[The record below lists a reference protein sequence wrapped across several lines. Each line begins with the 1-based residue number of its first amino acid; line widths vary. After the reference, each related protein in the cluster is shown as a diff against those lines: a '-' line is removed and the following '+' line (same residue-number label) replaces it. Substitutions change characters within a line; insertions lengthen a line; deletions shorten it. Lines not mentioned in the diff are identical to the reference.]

1 MAAKLSPLLGQPV
14 IVENKAGAGG
24 SIGAAEIAKSAA
36 DGYTIGMGS
45 VSTMG
50 TNIVA
55 YKNNKLDPN
64 TQFTHH
70 QPRVGT
76 RHHYRQQ
83 NFPHQDYK
91 SFIAALKA
99 NPGKFSYASSGAGG
113 VGHLAM
119 ELFLVETGTD
129 AQHIA
134 YKGAGPAV
142 TDVLAGNV
150 PIMWDNLSS
159 SLAQIKA
166 GNFIPIGLAFPKRIP
181 QLPNIADLRRAWIE
195 KIMKPTPGLVWSV
208 LRACQRDIV
217 KKIYDASMQALKDPD
232 TVKKLEEN
240 GAFVIG
246 NTPEQF
252 SDQVKREVTKWKRVV
267 DARRFR
273 WSSDLWINLCMWRG
287 PDSGLSLCLLK
298 VSHVSH
304 PPGSPALS
312 DRLARGDRVRNDVR
326 ARAIARASA
335 CTPAQGSDHQHVCAE
350 AKPWVCANEA
360 GPGDRRPRPA
370 ARVKFH
376 PVQHRRRMPDDH
388 RHGARQRRR
397 ISYRT
402 DPRPA
407 LRFATALL
415 SDRRDCWYRPGWG
428 TTGTATWAR
437 YLVDVGIAHQIDTRE
452 MPKAGKAAISA
463 S

>member
-1 MAAKLSPLLGQPV
+1 MRLIKTVAAVAAALAASVSFAQAYPNKPIKLIIPFAPGGSTDIVGRIMAAKLTPLLGQPV

-24 SIGAAEIAKSAA
+24 SIGAAEIAKAPA

-55 YKNNKLDPN
+55 YKNNKLDPV
-64 TQFTHH
+64 TQFTHITNLASV
-70 QPRVGT
+70 PGIIIVNK
-76 RHHYRQQ
+76 

-91 SFIAALKA
+91 SFVAALKA

-181 QLPNIADLRRAWIE
+181 QLPNVPTFAELGLKNYEADTWF
-195 KIMKPTPGLVWSV
+195 GLVGP
-208 LRACQRDIV
+208 ANMPKDIV
-217 KKIYDASMQALKDPD
+217 KKIYDASIAALKDPD

-252 SDQVKREVTKWKRVV
+252 TDQVKREVTKWKRVV
-267 DARRFR
+267 DAKK
-273 WSSDLWINLCMWRG
+273 I
-287 PDSGLSLCLLK
+287 SL
-298 VSHVSH
+298 
-304 PPGSPALS
+304 
-312 DRLARGDRVRNDVR
+312 D
-326 ARAIARASA
+326 I
-335 CTPAQGSDHQHVCAE
+335 
-350 AKPWVCANEA
+350 
-360 GPGDRRPRPA
+360 
-370 ARVKFH
+370 
-376 PVQHRRRMPDDH
+376 
-388 RHGARQRRR
+388 
-397 ISYRT
+397 
-402 DPRPA
+402 
-407 LRFATALL
+407 
-415 SDRRDCWYRPGWG
+415 
-428 TTGTATWAR
+428 
-437 YLVDVGIAHQIDTRE
+437 
-452 MPKAGKAAISA
+452 
-463 S
+463 

>member
-1 MAAKLSPLLGQPV
+1 MRLIKTAAAVAAALAASVTFAQAYPSKPIRLVIPFAPGGSTDIVGRIMAAKLSPLLGQPV

-24 SIGAAEIAKSAA
+24 SIGAAEIAKSPA

-55 YKNNKLDPN
+55 YKNNKLDPM
-64 TQFTHH
+64 TQFTHITNLASV
-70 QPRVGT
+70 PGIIIVNK
-76 RHHYRQQ
+76 

-91 SFIAALKA
+91 SFVAALKA

-181 QLPNIADLRRAWIE
+181 QLPDVPTFAELGLKSYEADTWF
-195 KIMKPTPGLVWSV
+195 GLVGP
-208 LRACQRDIV
+208 ANMPKDIV
-217 KKIYDASMQALKDPD
+217 KKIYEASIQALKDPD

-267 DARRFR
+267 DAKK
-273 WSSDLWINLCMWRG
+273 I
-287 PDSGLSLCLLK
+287 SLEL
-298 VSHVSH
+298 
-304 PPGSPALS
+304 
-312 DRLARGDRVRNDVR
+312 
-326 ARAIARASA
+326 
-335 CTPAQGSDHQHVCAE
+335 
-350 AKPWVCANEA
+350 
-360 GPGDRRPRPA
+360 
-370 ARVKFH
+370 
-376 PVQHRRRMPDDH
+376 
-388 RHGARQRRR
+388 
-397 ISYRT
+397 
-402 DPRPA
+402 
-407 LRFATALL
+407 
-415 SDRRDCWYRPGWG
+415 
-428 TTGTATWAR
+428 
-437 YLVDVGIAHQIDTRE
+437 
-452 MPKAGKAAISA
+452 
-463 S
+463 

>member
-1 MAAKLSPLLGQPV
+1 MRLIKTVAAVAAALAASVSFAQAYPTKPIKLIIPFAPGGSTDIVGRIMAAKLTPLLGQPV

-24 SIGAAEIAKSAA
+24 SIGAAEIAKAPA

-55 YKNNKLDPN
+55 YKNNKLDPV
-64 TQFTHH
+64 TQFTHITNLASV
-70 QPRVGT
+70 PGIIIVNK
-76 RHHYRQQ
+76 

-91 SFIAALKA
+91 SFVAALKA

-119 ELFLVETGTD
+119 ELFLVETGAD

-181 QLPNIADLRRAWIE
+181 QLPNVPTFAELGLKNYEADTWF
-195 KIMKPTPGLVWSV
+195 GLVGPAN
-208 LRACQRDIV
+208 LPKDIV
-217 KKIYDASMQALKDPD
+217 KKLYDASIAALKDPD

-252 SDQVKREVTKWKRVV
+252 TEQVKREVTKWKRVV
-267 DARRFR
+267 DAKK
-273 WSSDLWINLCMWRG
+273 I
-287 PDSGLSLCLLK
+287 SL
-298 VSHVSH
+298 
-304 PPGSPALS
+304 
-312 DRLARGDRVRNDVR
+312 D
-326 ARAIARASA
+326 I
-335 CTPAQGSDHQHVCAE
+335 
-350 AKPWVCANEA
+350 
-360 GPGDRRPRPA
+360 
-370 ARVKFH
+370 
-376 PVQHRRRMPDDH
+376 
-388 RHGARQRRR
+388 
-397 ISYRT
+397 
-402 DPRPA
+402 
-407 LRFATALL
+407 
-415 SDRRDCWYRPGWG
+415 
-428 TTGTATWAR
+428 
-437 YLVDVGIAHQIDTRE
+437 
-452 MPKAGKAAISA
+452 
-463 S
+463 

>member
-1 MAAKLSPLLGQPV
+1 MRLIKTVAAVTAALAASFTFAQAYPSKPIRLVIPFAPGGSTDIVGRIMAAKLSPLLGQPV

-64 TQFTHH
+64 TQFTHITNLASV
-70 QPRVGT
+70 PGIIIVNK
-76 RHHYRQQ
+76 

-181 QLPNIADLRRAWIE
+181 QLPNVPTFAELGLKNYEADTWF
-195 KIMKPTPGLVWSV
+195 GLVGP
-208 LRACQRDIV
+208 AGMPKDIV

-267 DARRFR
+267 DAKK
-273 WSSDLWINLCMWRG
+273 I
-287 PDSGLSLCLLK
+287 SLEL
-298 VSHVSH
+298 
-304 PPGSPALS
+304 
-312 DRLARGDRVRNDVR
+312 
-326 ARAIARASA
+326 
-335 CTPAQGSDHQHVCAE
+335 
-350 AKPWVCANEA
+350 
-360 GPGDRRPRPA
+360 
-370 ARVKFH
+370 
-376 PVQHRRRMPDDH
+376 
-388 RHGARQRRR
+388 
-397 ISYRT
+397 
-402 DPRPA
+402 
-407 LRFATALL
+407 
-415 SDRRDCWYRPGWG
+415 
-428 TTGTATWAR
+428 
-437 YLVDVGIAHQIDTRE
+437 
-452 MPKAGKAAISA
+452 
-463 S
+463 

>member
-1 MAAKLSPLLGQPV
+1 MRLIKTAAAVAAALAASVTFAQAYPSKPIRLVIPFAPGGSTDIVGRIMAAKLSPLLGQPV

-24 SIGAAEIAKSAA
+24 SIGAAEIAKSPA

-55 YKNNKLDPN
+55 YKNNKLDPM
-64 TQFTHH
+64 TQFTHITNLASV
-70 QPRVGT
+70 PGIIIVNK
-76 RHHYRQQ
+76 

-91 SFIAALKA
+91 SFVAALKA

-181 QLPNIADLRRAWIE
+181 QLPNVPTFAELGLKSYEADTWF
-195 KIMKPTPGLVWSV
+195 GLVGP
-208 LRACQRDIV
+208 ANMPKDIV
-217 KKIYDASMQALKDPD
+217 KKIYEASIQALKDPD

-267 DARRFR
+267 DAKK
-273 WSSDLWINLCMWRG
+273 I
-287 PDSGLSLCLLK
+287 SLEL
-298 VSHVSH
+298 
-304 PPGSPALS
+304 
-312 DRLARGDRVRNDVR
+312 
-326 ARAIARASA
+326 
-335 CTPAQGSDHQHVCAE
+335 
-350 AKPWVCANEA
+350 
-360 GPGDRRPRPA
+360 
-370 ARVKFH
+370 
-376 PVQHRRRMPDDH
+376 
-388 RHGARQRRR
+388 
-397 ISYRT
+397 
-402 DPRPA
+402 
-407 LRFATALL
+407 
-415 SDRRDCWYRPGWG
+415 
-428 TTGTATWAR
+428 
-437 YLVDVGIAHQIDTRE
+437 
-452 MPKAGKAAISA
+452 
-463 S
+463 

>member
-1 MAAKLSPLLGQPV
+1 MRLIKTAAAVAAALAASVTFAQAYPSKPIRLVIPFAPGGSTDIVGRIMAAKLSPLLGQPV

-24 SIGAAEIAKSAA
+24 SIGAAEIAKSPA

-55 YKNNKLDPN
+55 YKNNKLDPM
-64 TQFTHH
+64 TQFTHITNLASV
-70 QPRVGT
+70 PGIIIVNK
-76 RHHYRQQ
+76 

-91 SFIAALKA
+91 SFVAALKA

-181 QLPNIADLRRAWIE
+181 QLPNVPTFAELGLKSYEADTWF
-195 KIMKPTPGLVWSV
+195 GLVGP
-208 LRACQRDIV
+208 ANMPKDIV
-217 KKIYDASMQALKDPD
+217 KKIYEASIQALKDPD

-252 SDQVKREVTKWKRVV
+252 SDQVKREVAKWKRVV
-267 DARRFR
+267 DAKK
-273 WSSDLWINLCMWRG
+273 I
-287 PDSGLSLCLLK
+287 SLEL
-298 VSHVSH
+298 
-304 PPGSPALS
+304 
-312 DRLARGDRVRNDVR
+312 
-326 ARAIARASA
+326 
-335 CTPAQGSDHQHVCAE
+335 
-350 AKPWVCANEA
+350 
-360 GPGDRRPRPA
+360 
-370 ARVKFH
+370 
-376 PVQHRRRMPDDH
+376 
-388 RHGARQRRR
+388 
-397 ISYRT
+397 
-402 DPRPA
+402 
-407 LRFATALL
+407 
-415 SDRRDCWYRPGWG
+415 
-428 TTGTATWAR
+428 
-437 YLVDVGIAHQIDTRE
+437 
-452 MPKAGKAAISA
+452 
-463 S
+463 

>member
-1 MAAKLSPLLGQPV
+1 MRLIKTAAAVAAALAASVTFAQAYPSKPIRLVIPFAPGGSTDIVGRIMAAKLSPLLGQPV

-24 SIGAAEIAKSAA
+24 SIGAAEIAKSPA

-55 YKNNKLDPN
+55 YKNNKLDPM
-64 TQFTHH
+64 TQFTHITNLASV
-70 QPRVGT
+70 PGIIIVNK
-76 RHHYRQQ
+76 

-91 SFIAALKA
+91 SFVAALKA

-134 YKGAGPAV
+134 YKCAGPAV

-181 QLPNIADLRRAWIE
+181 QLPNVPTFAELGLKSYEADTWF
-195 KIMKPTPGLVWSV
+195 GLVGP
-208 LRACQRDIV
+208 ANMPKDIV
-217 KKIYDASMQALKDPD
+217 KKIYEASIQALKDPD

-252 SDQVKREVTKWKRVV
+252 SDQVKREVAKWKRVV
-267 DARRFR
+267 DAKK
-273 WSSDLWINLCMWRG
+273 I
-287 PDSGLSLCLLK
+287 SLEL
-298 VSHVSH
+298 
-304 PPGSPALS
+304 
-312 DRLARGDRVRNDVR
+312 
-326 ARAIARASA
+326 
-335 CTPAQGSDHQHVCAE
+335 
-350 AKPWVCANEA
+350 
-360 GPGDRRPRPA
+360 
-370 ARVKFH
+370 
-376 PVQHRRRMPDDH
+376 
-388 RHGARQRRR
+388 
-397 ISYRT
+397 
-402 DPRPA
+402 
-407 LRFATALL
+407 
-415 SDRRDCWYRPGWG
+415 
-428 TTGTATWAR
+428 
-437 YLVDVGIAHQIDTRE
+437 
-452 MPKAGKAAISA
+452 
-463 S
+463 